1 MGAILGYSWFDL
13 LQMILFIIM
22 IRLQCRAIITERI
35 NHSEVTGYPS
45 GFT

>member
-1 MGAILGYSWFDL
+1 MGAIFGYSWFDL

-22 IRLQCRAIITERI
+22 IQLQCRATITEPI

>member
-13 LQMILFIIM
+13 LQMILIIYLNW
-22 IRLQCRAIITERI
+22 LQCRATITEQI